1 MSLIVLNLEN
11 GESFVKYFENPYMAN
26 KFKNKLK
33 YSKKLKVVG
42 EANGRIE

>member
-1 MSLIVLNLEN
+1 MSLILLNLKN
-11 GESFVKYFENPYMAN
+11 GESFVKYFDNPYLAN

-42 EANGRIE
+42 EINGKI

>member
-1 MSLIVLNLEN
+1 MSLIILNLEN
-11 GESFVKYFENPYMAN
+11 NISFAKHFDNPYLAN

-42 EANGRIE
+42 EINGKI

>member
-1 MSLIVLNLEN
+1 MSLILLNLES
-11 GESFVKYFENPYMAN
+11 GESFVKYFDNPYLAN

-42 EANGRIE
+42 EINGKI